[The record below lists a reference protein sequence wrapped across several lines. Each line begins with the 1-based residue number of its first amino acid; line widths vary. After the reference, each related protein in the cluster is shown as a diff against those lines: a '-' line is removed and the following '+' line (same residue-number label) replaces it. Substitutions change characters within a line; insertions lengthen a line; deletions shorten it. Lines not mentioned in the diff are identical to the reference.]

1 MLASITSKCT
11 AKSTDA
17 RHDKAWTHQPAVK
30 AETGYGDLGDDSG
43 ARRFG
48 FSFAHMDVGVGARSF
63 MRNSRL
69 GDGIAG
75 GWLSRRRQAARTA
88 AMASVPVASAAASP
102 TSVWASAR
110 ASS

>member
-1 MLASITSKCT
+1 M
-11 AKSTDA
+11 
-17 RHDKAWTHQPAVK
+17 K

-63 MRNSRL
+63 MRTSRS

-75 GWLSRRRQAARTA
+75 GWLSWRRQAAATA
-88 AMASVPVASAAASP
+88 
-102 TSVWASAR
+102 
-110 ASS
+110 

>member
-1 MLASITSKCT
+1 MTRRGHINGVDTST
-11 AKSTDA
+11 
-17 RHDKAWTHQPAVK
+17 VK
-30 AETGYGDLGDDSG
+30 AETGYGDLGDDSV

-75 GWLSRRRQAARTA
+75 GWLSWRRQAARTA

>member
-17 RHDKAWTHQPAVK
+17 RHDTAWTQPAVK